1 MAPSQP
7 ARQGFKHLTTKQSR
21 ARLRPEVPSRR
32 GQTGAAHP
40 IGNEVYVVTLLTIV
54 RPGTWLALPDPAGLR
69 VVSLVD
75 RVCDRLAMLA
85 MSYDDY
91 LVSREWAPEVDRDAI
106 RRRPR
111 SATAASE
118 HADPLSTERR
128 VMQERAAAGH
138 RPTGQLRLRT
148 TQAAEHVVLHLGQIS
163 RTLDAVATELEGT
176 QFADAASPSRAIIAA
191 RLPGLKGVRDSIEH
205 GEDRTRAIA
214 RGQAID
220 LQPVSID
227 GFLMSTSGGFLL
239 ESVLIDG
246 ALHSTDARGA
256 VASVAIS
263 ETTLQVMVT
272 AGAAL
277 DLGIVDPRAKFRC
290 VDPIQIDGL
299 TVDCRNH
306 AQLPVVDFREAFAWS
321 CNRTFALTGLEL
333 GLPGLSL
340 ADGLKPPFPWKDAL
354 GTSSQRLEQYAQR
367 FWIGR
372 SVPFELPVEAGQVK
386 GSTEWYPS
394 LLAQTAFGQGELA
407 VTPMQMALV
416 AATVA
421 NGGSVPAPYVA
432 VEARSP
438 GGAST
443 TLGSPGGTLGRAI
456 SAAADSTLNEMMVLS
471 VDTAYAHPAAI
482 AGVKVGGK
490 TGTAE
495 AGETGTT
502 PHSWFVGYAPADNP
516 RVAIAVIMERK
527 GSGTD
532 FATPAAKVVL
542 QRALEVYQR

>member
-1 MAPSQP
+1 MQRNLAGLQLVLLS
-7 ARQGFKHLTTKQSR
+7 GFVMV
-21 ARLRPEVPSRR
+21 A
-32 GQTGAAHP
+32 
-40 IGNEVYVVTLLTIV
+40 
-54 RPGTWLALPDPAGLR
+54 LALGFWQFFRQDEILARATNPRIAEEARR
-69 VVSLVD
+69 VVRGRILDRTGRALAENVAQADGGSERTYPTPGLAHLVGYHSE
-75 RVCDRLAMLA
+75 RFGNIGIESR
-85 MSYDDY
+85 YDDY
-91 LVSREWAPEVDRDAI
+91 LSGARSANPFERLWSSLLHKPTVGSDITLTVDARIQEAAVRVLGGQPGAVVVLDPKTGAVLAMASAPTFDPGTVDERWDALLADPGRPLVDRAI
-106 RRRPR
+106 Q
-111 SATAASE
+111 
-118 HADPLSTERR
+118 STY
-128 VMQERAAAGH
+128 
-138 RPTGQLRLRT
+138 T
-148 TQAAEHVVLHLGQIS
+148 
-163 RTLDAVATELEGT
+163 
-176 QFADAASPSRAIIAA
+176 
-191 RLPGLKGVRDSIEH
+191 PG
-205 GEDRTRAIA
+205 
-214 RGQAID
+214 
-220 LQPVSID
+220 
-227 GFLMSTSGGFLL
+227 
-239 ESVLIDG
+239 SVFK
-246 ALHSTDARGA
+246 
-256 VASVAIS
+256 V
-263 ETTLQVMVT
+263 VT